1 LVFDGGEGIR
11 ALPTGESPLQVVG
24 HCVAPIRHRI
34 QRRDVRDLKTQN
46 RSNADRVIGPNDGV
60 DPFVVERHERH
71 HVLHGRDGRN
81 GVGKT
86 TLVRSIIGF
95 APPRQGRITF
105 KGEEIAGRVPQRI
118 ARLGI
123 GLVPQGRRMFPS
135 LTTRETLEVGRIVSR
150 WDKKRRGWTIEQA
163 FAAFP
168 RLRER
173 ADQPTGRL
181 SGGEQQMAATAR
193 ALVGYPDLLL
203 LDEPTEG
210 LAPLL
215 VEQTEAIPPQAGRHC
230 HPVGGTARA
239 CGAPPSGH
247 RDRHEQGPH
256 RFSRH
261 A

>member
-1 LVFDGGEGIR
+1 MLEVHDIHTYYGDSYVLQGISLSV
-11 ALPTGESPLQVVG
+11 AAGQVV
-24 HCVAPIRHRI
+24 A
-34 QRRDVRDLKTQN
+34 
-46 RSNADRVIGPNDGV
+46 
-60 DPFVVERHERH
+60 
-71 HVLHGRDGRN
+71 VLGRN

-95 APPRQGRITF
+95 APPRRGRITF
-105 KGEEIAGRVPQRI
+105 KGEEIAGRAPQRI
-118 ARLGI
+118 ARLGM

-135 LTTRETLEVGRIVSR
+135 LTTREMLEVGRIVNR
-150 WDKKRRGWTIEQA
+150 WDKKGRGWTIKQT

-215 VEQTEAIPPQAGRHC
+215 VEQMETIIRRLKEEGIAILLVEQRVPAALRLADTVIVMSKGRVVFH
-230 HPVGGTARA
+230 GTPDELRA
-239 CGAPPSGH
+239 
-247 RDRHEQGPH
+247 DRETRE
-256 RFSRH
+256 RFLGL
-261 A
+261 

>member
-1 LVFDGGEGIR
+1 
-11 ALPTGESPLQVVG
+11 
-24 HCVAPIRHRI
+24 
-34 QRRDVRDLKTQN
+34 
-46 RSNADRVIGPNDGV
+46 
-60 DPFVVERHERH
+60 
-71 HVLHGRDGRN
+71 
-81 GVGKT
+81 
-86 TLVRSIIGF
+86 VRSIIGF

-215 VEQTEAIPPQAGRHC
+215 VEQTEAIIRRLKQEGIAILLVEQRVPAALRLADTVIVMSKGRI
-230 HPVGGTARA
+230 VFRGT
-239 CGAPPSGH
+239 PDQL
-247 RDRHEQGPH
+247 RDDRETRERYLGL
-256 RFSRH
+256 
-261 A
+261 